1 MGASTMSLIVWAVF
15 GAIVGGI
22 ARALLPSKLPTG
34 WLPTIAIGCVGS
46 IAGGLPFGTG
56 PAGFV
61 GSIVGAVVVLYLHR
75 MWSEANV

>member
-1 MGASTMSLIVWAVF
+1 MSLIMWAVF

-61 GSIVGAVVVLYLHR
+61 GSIIGAVVVLYLHH
-75 MWSEANV
+75 MWSESNV

>member
-1 MGASTMSLIVWAVF
+1 MSLIMWAVF

-22 ARALLPSKLPTG
+22 ARALLPSKLPIG
-34 WLPTIAIGCVGS
+34 WLPTIAIGCIGS

-61 GSIVGAVVVLYLHR
+61 GSITGAVVVLYLHR
-75 MWSEANV
+75 MWSESNV